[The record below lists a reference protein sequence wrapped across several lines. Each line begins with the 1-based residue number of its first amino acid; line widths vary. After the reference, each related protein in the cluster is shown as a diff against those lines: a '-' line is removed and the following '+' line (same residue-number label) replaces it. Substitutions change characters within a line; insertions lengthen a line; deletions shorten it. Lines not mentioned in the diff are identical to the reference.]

1 MSDRRFSLLPFA
13 ACNVPNLEIEGN
25 CDRTGDILTINYVI
39 YGDLT
44 QIIIP
49 APATIPTRQNDL
61 WQETCCEFFL
71 GAQESR
77 RYWEFNLSPAGHWNV
92 YRFDDYRQGM
102 QQETAV
108 TALPFSVEQ
117 ETYKLKLFLEVD
129 LSQFI
134 LPEQP
139 LNVGVTAVV
148 KLLAGEVTYWALTHP
163 GTQADFHQ
171 RDSFILKL

>member
-1 MSDRRFSLLPFA
+1 MSDRRFSLQPFTP
-13 ACNVPNLEIEGN
+13 CDVPNLKIEGS

-49 APATIPTRQNDL
+49 DPATIPTRKNEL

-71 GAQESR
+71 GIPESP

-92 YRFDDYRQGM
+92 YRFDNYRQGM
-102 QQETAV
+102 QEETIV
-108 TALPFSVEQ
+108 TALPFNIER
-117 ETYKLKLFLEVD
+117 ETDKLKLFLKVD

-139 LNVGVTAVV
+139 LDMGITAVV
-148 KLLAGEVTYWALTHP
+148 KLLTGEVTYWALTHP
-163 GTQADFHQ
+163 AEQADFHR